1 MGMAYRVQYG
11 NDDTY
16 SETTRIRLGRT
27 ILMTIGV
34 MAVLFSLTAKFW
46 PEGKQVLDKLT
57 AFHGLRQI
65 QQHLEIMVLDLRSGA
80 SLSQTVTAF
89 CRDVIQMGMDHAA

>member
-1 MGMAYRVQYG
+1 
-11 NDDTY
+11 
-16 SETTRIRLGRT
+16 
-27 ILMTIGV
+27 MTIGV

-80 SLSQTVTAF
+80 SLGQTVTAF

>member
-11 NDDTY
+11 NGVTY

-27 ILMTIGV
+27 ILMTMGI
-34 MAVLFSLTAKFW
+34 MTVLFSLTVRFW

-57 AFHGLRQI
+57 TFHGMQQI
-65 QQHLEIMVLDLRSGA
+65 QQNLEILVLDLRSGA
-80 SLSQTVTAF
+80 SLGQTVTAF
-89 CRDVIQMGMDHAA
+89 CRDVIKMGMDYAA

>member
-1 MGMAYRVQYG
+1 MTMG
-11 NDDTY
+11 
-16 SETTRIRLGRT
+16 I
-27 ILMTIGV
+27 MT
-34 MAVLFSLTAKFW
+34 VLFSLTGRFW

-80 SLSQTVTAF
+80 SLGQTVTAF
-89 CRDVIQMGMDHAA
+89 CRDVIQLGMDYAA

>member
-11 NDDTY
+11 NGVTY

-27 ILMTIGV
+27 ILMTMGI
-34 MAVLFSLTAKFW
+34 MTVLFSLTVRFW

-57 AFHGLRQI
+57 AFPGIQQI
-65 QQHLEIMVLDLRSGA
+65 QQNLEILVLDLRSGA

-89 CRDVIQMGMDHAA
+89 CRDVIQMGMDYAA

>member
-1 MGMAYRVQYG
+1 
-11 NDDTY
+11 
-16 SETTRIRLGRT
+16 
-27 ILMTIGV
+27 MTIGV

-65 QQHLEIMVLDLRSGA
+65 QQHLEIMVLELRSGA
-80 SLSQTVTAF
+80 SLIQTVNAF

>member
-1 MGMAYRVQYG
+1 
-11 NDDTY
+11 
-16 SETTRIRLGRT
+16 
-27 ILMTIGV
+27 MTMGV
-34 MAVLFSLTAKFW
+34 MAVLFSLTVKFW

-65 QQHLEIMVLDLRSGA
+65 QQQLELMVLALRSGP
-80 SLSQTVTAF
+80 SLGQTVTAF

>member
-1 MGMAYRVQYG
+1 
-11 NDDTY
+11 
-16 SETTRIRLGRT
+16 
-27 ILMTIGV
+27 MTIGI

-46 PEGKQVLDKLT
+46 PEGKQVLDKLI

-80 SLSQTVTAF
+80 SLGQTVTAF
-89 CRDVIQMGMDHAA
+89 CRDVIQLGMDYAA